1 MLLRP
6 DDTSRSTDS
15 KPRNNLGGRELVV
28 LHAVAADARARSSQ
42 SRLAVDADRSCCLFA
57 HFQELPQDLYGR
69 VTSIKIVHV
78 DVVDAILQKFLS
90 IVVGL
95 VQSYYE

>member
-28 LHAVAADARARSSQ
+28 LHAVAADACTCPTQ
-42 SRLAVDADRSCCLFA
+42 SRLAVHADGARRLLA
-57 HFQELPQDLYGR
+57 DLEELPQDLYGR

-78 DVVDAILQKFLS
+78 HVVDAILQKLLS
-90 IVVGL
+90 IVVRFI
-95 VQSYYE
+95 